1 MSLID
6 VPNLKEIQPWKG
18 CFYVVQKFFKI
29 GAKKKKK
36 KKKKK
41 EKKNVKKMGQ
51 FLEAY
56 ILHTTNPIS
65 FKFDMQGHVYVEH
78 KICKFGR
85 NPPGSLRDTRG

>member
-36 KKKKK
+36 K
-41 EKKNVKKMGQ
+41 EKKNVKKIGQ
-51 FLEAY
+51 RLEAY

-65 FKFDMQGHVYVEH
+65 FKFVMLGHVYVEH

-85 NPPGSLRDTRG
+85 NPPSSLRDTRG